1 MSRSRSCLPRAGE
14 MLDMLVDTGL
24 FGRDR
29 SDVVERLA
37 CEKLRTLMDKGW
49 LAGEDDDDD

>member
-1 MSRSRSCLPRAGE
+1 

-37 CEKLRTLMDKGW
+37 C
-49 LAGEDDDDD
+49 